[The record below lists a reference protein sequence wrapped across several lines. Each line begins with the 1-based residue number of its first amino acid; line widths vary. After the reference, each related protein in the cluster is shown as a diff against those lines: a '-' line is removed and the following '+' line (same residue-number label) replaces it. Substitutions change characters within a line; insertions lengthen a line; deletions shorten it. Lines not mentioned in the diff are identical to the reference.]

1 MTSLLGLFDR
11 RGSAFLAAG
20 AGLTLIAVLAALI
33 LNSIAIS
40 LVLLSL
46 VVLRTGSALHSLA
59 TARRLAERPSG
70 RAWRFIGTGWLL
82 AAAST
87 TLLLASLGLRG
98 SLPPT
103 PSLAELLLLA
113 AYCSALWAFA
123 SYSSFVQEGFGRLRA
138 FLDVAILIISVLGL
152 TWLVL
157 AEPVVAA
164 RIAESVPVFW
174 AVIWPALN
182 LCSLILVFRLSLLA
196 QPGPERSA
204 MVLLGLA
211 AVVAIVGNLAA
222 GFYLLTGEPTPTSRL
237 LSISMVGALLASRAA
252 IDAGQMPE
260 RAAVPGRPRTRP
272 ASIESLLPL
281 TFTYLVVG
289 YTAVDAWLQGS
300 IDQLGLGMSIALTLM
315 LFARQGVVA
324 GQSEMRQY
332 AALVDGSADMAFIC
346 QPTGRIGFSSP
357 SFAAALRRSLPKM
370 AGLQLQDILDRG
382 FDPRQ
387 ILDQGARGG
396 WEGEVSFHRSD
407 GSTFPAR
414 LSLRPV
420 VLERQRRPV
429 LAASAVDLTQIM
441 EREGLLRSA
450 LDDVAAARTELE
462 GLNRDLE
469 AKVDARTQELQLMVE
484 DLDRLNREL
493 LELDRLKNEFVSL
506 VSHELRAPLTNI
518 RAGVELLLPE
528 GAGLPPGAHDSLRL
542 ILAETERLGGFVDA
556 ILDLSALEAGRFPL
570 SLEPLDLRNEA
581 LAAVDRFRAFDD
593 FGRILVRLDPGLPR
607 VLADERALASV
618 LYYLLD
624 NAVKYAPAG
633 EVLVAAEAR
642 EDRLIGF
649 VSDRGPGIPESE
661 RERVFDMFHRLDSS
675 DSQEVYGHGLGLHLV
690 RRLLE
695 AMGGGVRAE
704 AGEAGGARMVFW
716 LPVVEAVDEPMA
728 GSATAGSGAHG

>member
-11 RGSAFLAAG
+11 RGEAFLAG
-20 AGLTLIAVLAALI
+20 GVGVTLIAGLAALT
-33 LNSIAIS
+33 LNNTATS

-46 VVLRTGSALHSLA
+46 VVVRIGSALHSLA
-59 TARRLAERPSG
+59 TARRLADRPAG

-87 TLLLASLGLRG
+87 ALLLAALGFG
-98 SLPPT
+98 GALPPV
-103 PSLAELLLLA
+103 PSFAELLLLA
-113 AYCSALWAFA
+113 AYCCALWAL
-123 SYSSFVQEGFGRLRA
+123 STYSSFVQEGFGRLRA
-138 FLDVAILIISVLGL
+138 FLDVAILLIAVVGL
-152 TWLVL
+152 SWLVL

-164 RIAESVPVFW
+164 GIAESIPVFW
-174 AVIWPALN
+174 AILWPALN
-182 LCSLILVFRLSLLA
+182 LCTLTLIFRLSLLA
-196 QPGPERSA
+196 QPGAERSSL
-204 MVLLGLA
+204 VLLGVA
-211 AVVAIVGNLAA
+211 ALIAIVGNFAA
-222 GFYLLTGEPTPTSRL
+222 GFYLLTAETSPTSRL
-237 LSISMVGALLASRAA
+237 LALSIVGALVPWLAAIEAGRMPGRAA
-252 IDAGQMPE
+252 LS
-260 RAAVPGRPRTRP
+260 GRPRTRL
-272 ASIESLLPL
+272 ASVESLLPL

-300 IDQLGLGMSIALTLM
+300 IDQLGLGMSVALSLM

-346 QPTGRIGFSSP
+346 HPNGRISFSSP
-357 SFAAALRRSLPKM
+357 SFALALLRSSPKM
-370 AGLQLQDILDRG
+370 AGLRLQDVLGPDV
-382 FDPRQ
+382 DPRP
-387 ILDQGARGG
+387 ILEQGTRGD
-396 WEGEVSFHRSD
+396 WEGEVDFHRSD
-407 GSTFPAR
+407 GSRFPAR

-420 VLERQRRPV
+420 LLERQRRPV
-429 LAASAVDLTQIM
+429 LAASAVDLTQIK

-469 AKVDARTQELQLMVE
+469 AKVDARTQELQVMVE

-528 GAGLPPGAHDSLRL
+528 EAGMPPGAHGSLRL
-542 ILAETERLGGFVDA
+542 ILDETERLGGFVEA

-570 SLEPLDLRNEA
+570 SLEPLDLRREA
-581 LAAVDRFRAFDD
+581 LAAADRFRAVDD

-633 EVLVAAEAR
+633 EVLVAAEPG
-642 EDRLIGF
+642 EGTLIGF

-661 RERVFDMFHRLDSS
+661 REKVFDMFHRLDSS

-716 LPVVEAVDEPMA
+716 LPIVESIDEPI
-728 GSATAGSGAHG
+728 GTATSGSGAHG